1 MLAINK
7 AEQEGNDMNFIFI
20 SPNFPPRYFKWVESL
35 KARGVNVLVIAD
47 SPHYDLNPRLLSAC
61 TEYYFVADMNDF
73 ESMCKAV
80 EYYQKKYGKIDYIES
95 MNEWWLRSDAK
106 LRERFGVDGLLPKD
120 MDRITSK
127 SGMKEY
133 FQKGGAKTIRYLLV
147 SGPEDKEK
155 AKAFVK
161 EVGYPVFV
169 KPDVGV
175 GAADSY
181 ALHNEA
187 EFDHFFTLK
196 LPEQYIME
204 EYVDGQIVS
213 FDGICDN
220 EGNVVFCSTDHFPT
234 PIAIVVNEKTDYYY
248 FNNPFAL
255 EMKDLDGKE
264 FERVGRQV
272 VKAFGIRKRFFHIE
286 FFVLKGDKP
295 GLGKKGDFVAL
306 ECNMRA
312 PGGDTP
318 DLIDYANSVS
328 VYEIYADVICYNE
341 NRQDLSGTKYYA
353 FASHRRDA
361 LKYAHTEE
369 EILSRYAGKLA
380 MHGRYPEHIAVA
392 MGDLFYFAKFA
403 TYEEGMEFDAFVRQR
418 A

>member
-1 MLAINK
+1 
-7 AEQEGNDMNFIFI
+7 MNFIFI

-35 KARGVNVLVIAD
+35 KTRGVNVLVIAD
-47 SPHYDLNPRLLSAC
+47 SPYQDLSQRLLNAS
-61 TEYYFVADMNDF
+61 TEYYFVQDMNDF
-73 ESMCKAV
+73 NAMCRAV
-80 EYYQKKYGKIDYIES
+80 EYYQNKYGKIDYIES

-106 LRERFGVDGLLPKD
+106 LREKFGVDGLLPQD

-127 SGMKEY
+127 SGMKE
-133 FQKGGAKTIRYLLV
+133 FFKKGGAKIIRYLLV
-147 SGPEDKEK
+147 SGPEDKDKAEK
-155 AKAFVK
+155 FVK

-169 KPDVGV
+169 KPNVGV

-181 ALHNEA
+181 ALHNKE

-220 EGNVVFCSTDHFPT
+220 FGNVVFCSTDHFPI

-248 FNNPFAL
+248 FNNPFSI

-264 FERVGRQV
+264 FEKVGRQV

-286 FFVLKGDKP
+286 FFVLNQDKP

-318 DLIDYANSVS
+318 DLIDYANGVS
-328 VYEIYADVICYNE
+328 VYEIYADVICYDE
-341 NRQDLSGTKYYA
+341 NRQPLDRPKYYA

-361 LKYAHTEE
+361 LKYLHSEE
-369 EILSRYAGKLA
+369 EILQRYAGKMC
-380 MHGRYPEHIAVA
+380 MHGRYPKHIAVA
-392 MGDLFYFAKFA
+392 MGDLFYFAKFP
-403 TYEEGMEFDAFVRQR
+403 TYEEGMEFDAFVR
-418 A
+418 AKI